1 MTQEKMKR
9 TIIASV
15 VAATLLVVTL
25 LAVIIYQI
33 VSIAVTNNRIQKTQE
48 EITALQEVIDK
59 QEKNLNYY
67 TSLLGRER
75 LAQSKGFTDPT
86 P

>member
-48 EITALQEVIDK
+48 EINSLQEIIDR
-59 QEKNLNYY
+59 QNGDIEFYI
-67 TSLLGRER
+67 SDLGREM
-75 LAQSKGFTDPT
+75 LAHSTGFIDPT

>member
-48 EITALQEVIDK
+48 EINSLQEVIDEQNK
-59 QEKNLNYY
+59 DLLYY
-67 TSLLGRER
+67 TSLLGKES
-75 LAQSKGFTDPT
+75 LAHSKGFKDAAG
-86 P
+86 

>member
-33 VSIAVTNNRIQKTQE
+33 VSIAVTNKRIAEAQE
-48 EITALQEVIDK
+48 EIAALQEVIDR
-59 QEKNLNYY
+59 QNGDLEYY
-67 TSLLGRER
+67 ISCLGREQ
-75 LAQSKGFTDPT
+75 LAHSKGFNSAD
-86 P
+86 